1 MDLLFIRSFP
11 NIIWLLII
19 LIFKEKYGVAAGL
32 KNDNDGNF
40 MLVETPDNEK
50 SQNSKYLLV
59 NKENGRK
66 SLIKLDSNRGN
77 LYTLN
82 MKKGITIHL
91 LLIFLKDKSGFI
103 SLRNSF

>member
-1 MDLLFIRSFP
+1 MYLPLIRFFP
-11 NIIWLLII
+11 NFTWVLII

-59 NKENGRK
+59 EKENEMK
-66 SLIKLDSNRGN
+66 SLIEIDFNKGSLH
-77 LYTLN
+77 TLN
-82 MKKGITIHL
+82 RKCI
-91 LLIFLKDKSGFI
+91 LIQ
-103 SLRNSF
+103 